1 MKEFV
6 EFIVKRLIDHP
17 EQLTLDEEERENSII
32 LRVTVNEADVGKLI
46 GKKGRTAQS
55 LRVILSAV
63 AAKTGKRAILEI
75 TE

>member
-1 MKEFV
+1 MKDFV

-17 EQLTLDEEERENSII
+17 DHLVLDEEERENSII
-32 LRVTVNEADVGKLI
+32 LRVTVDDADVGKLI

-55 LRVILSAV
+55 LRVILAAV
-63 AAKTGKRAILEI
+63 AAKNGKRAILEI